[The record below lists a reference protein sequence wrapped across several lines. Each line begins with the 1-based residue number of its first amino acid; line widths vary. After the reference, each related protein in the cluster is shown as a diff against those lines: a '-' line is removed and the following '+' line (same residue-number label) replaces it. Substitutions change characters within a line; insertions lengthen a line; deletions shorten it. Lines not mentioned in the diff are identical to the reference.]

1 MGSKRWEG
9 FGGTGWRLGLH
20 YRALLIFGT
29 GEFFVVGTEQY
40 IVRCLAASQDFIY
53 KMPVAHRQL

>member
-1 MGSKRWEG
+1 MTS
-9 FGGTGWRLGLH
+9 WRLGLH
-20 YRALLIFGT
+20 YRALLICGA

-40 IVRCLAASQDFIY
+40 FVRCLAASLAFIY